1 MNPSVLIVD
10 DDPVVRDFLSRFLRS
25 HHFDAAVLHDGKH
38 LQRRLERE
46 RPSIVVLDIM
56 MPETDGLEAI
66 AALRASGDDIP
77 VIFVTARGSVS
88 DRIRGLTLGAD
99 DYLPKPFDPHE
110 LLVRIQNILRRR
122 GPSTATVPEARRR
135 YGFGPFELDFTMRRL
150 SQGDSQIVLRESEFA
165 LLKVFATHP
174 YKVLSRTLIHDIVH
188 REERAFRE
196 RSLDVPI
203 WRLRRVIEADPSNPL
218 YIQTVRGKGYIFV
231 PDPAHFADTA
241 GEPRATPAP

>member
-10 DDPVVRDFLSRFLRS
+10 DDPVMRDLLGRFLRS
-25 HHFDAAVLHDGKH
+25 HQFDVAVLHDGKH

-56 MPETDGLEAI
+56 MPETDGLDAI
-66 AALRASGDDIP
+66 VALRAGGDDIP
-77 VIFVTARGSVS
+77 VIFVTARGSVT

-122 GPSTATVPEARRR
+122 GPSTATVPEVRKPYR
-135 YGFGPFELDFTMRRL
+135 FGPFELDFTMRTL
-150 SQGDSQIVLRESEFA
+150 SNGGRQTALRESEFA
-165 LLKVFATHP
+165 LLKVFAMNP
-174 YKVLSRTLIHDIVH
+174 YKVMSRTLIHDIVH

-203 WRLRRVIEADPSNPL
+203 WRLRRVIEIDPSKPL

-231 PDPAHFADTA
+231 PDPAHGA
-241 GEPRATPAP
+241 GASGRPSVASYR